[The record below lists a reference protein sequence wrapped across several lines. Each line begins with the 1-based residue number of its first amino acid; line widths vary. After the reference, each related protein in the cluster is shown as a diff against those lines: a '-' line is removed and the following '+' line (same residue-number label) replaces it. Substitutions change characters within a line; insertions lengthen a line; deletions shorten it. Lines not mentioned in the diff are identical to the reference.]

1 MNQSKKIEQNN
12 GSKVTFRMWLVVL
25 LIGLA
30 GQFAWSIENMYLNTY
45 IAYLNF
51 NAPTAEKFDYNLLIS
66 ITTALSAVT
75 ATLTTLIMGGLSDK
89 IQKRKIFI
97 SFGYILW
104 GVATASFGLLNVYGA
119 VEIIPISMSAITA
132 AIMVIV
138 IDCIMTFFGSTGNDA
153 AFNSYITKNI
163 DDKNRAK
170 VEGVLGILPLVAML
184 IIFVGLNG
192 LTTEANGN
200 RWDLFFYIVVAI
212 VFAVG
217 IISLF

>member
-1 MNQSKKIEQNN
+1 MKKAQTVNLN
-12 GSKVTFRMWLVVL
+12 KANKVGLRMWIIVI

-51 NAPTAEKFDYNLLIS
+51 NAPVSEKFDYNLLIS

-75 ATLTTLIMGGLSDK
+75 ATLTTIFMGGLSDK
-89 IQKRKIFI
+89 LRKRKIFI

-104 GVATASFGLLNVYGA
+104 GISTASFGLLNVYGA

-163 DDKNRAK
+163 EDKNRAK
-170 VEGVLGILPLVAML
+170 VEGVLGILPLIAML

-200 RWDLFFYIVVAI
+200 RWDLFF
-212 VFAVG
+212 
-217 IISLF
+217 ISLVE